1 MQVLI
6 AIIFGIVEGITEWL
20 PVSST
25 AHLILLNEWL
35 HFDLT
40 PEKEEAFMELF
51 NVVIQLGAIMAF
63 VIIDWKNLWPFGL
76 AGKQSGSETKAGSSK
91 TAGRKKKGEDGPR
104 WKFGPIAVKQN
115 SIFLWIKIAIA
126 CIPGFAYGVL
136 LDDVVEEYTDKYE
149 TTIIGIMLILVGLI
163 FILVE
168 RHIKVKEKKPKVK
181 LLTELT
187 WQTALIIGL
196 AQVIAAALPGTSRSG
211 ATIIAGLLLGLSRP
225 VAVRFTFDLAV
236 PTMAGASLLKLLK
249 FIKTGLV
256 LSSTEL
262 MILIVSSVTAFLVSF
277 VAISMMII
285 YISKNKDFKPFG
297 IYRIILGAVVLLYF
311 LVIAGV

>member
-1 MQVLI
+1 MEVLK
-6 AIIFGIVEGITEWL
+6 AILYGIIEGITEWL

-25 AHLILLNEWL
+25 AHLILLHEWL
-35 HFDLT
+35 KFDLT

-51 NVVIQLGAIMAF
+51 NVVIQLGAILAF

-76 AGKQSGSETKAGSSK
+76 AGKKESTKK
-91 TAGRKKKGEDGPR
+91 TKKTKNGVSADPR
-104 WKFGPIAVKQN
+104 WSFGALAVKQN

-126 CIPGFAYGVL
+126 CIPGFLYGIL
-136 LDDVVEEYTDKYE
+136 LDDTVETYTDAYK
-149 TTIIGIMLILVGLI
+149 TTIIGIMLILVGLV
-163 FILVE
+163 FLLVE
-168 RHIKVKEKKPKVK
+168 HRIKVKEKKPKVK
-181 LLTELT
+181 LLTELS

-249 FIKTGLV
+249 YIKNGLV
-256 LSSTEL
+256 LSGGEL
-262 MILIVSSVTAFLVSF
+262 TILIVSSVTAFLVSF
-277 VAISMMII
+277 IAISLMII
-285 YISKNKDFKPFG
+285 YISRNKDFKPFG
-297 IYRIILGAVVLLYF
+297 IYRILLGAGVLLYY
-311 LVIAGV
+311 LVIAG

>member
-1 MQVLI
+1 MEILK

-35 HFDLT
+35 SFDLT
-40 PEKEEAFMELF
+40 PEQQEAFMELF
-51 NVVIQLGAIMAF
+51 NVVIQLGAILAF

-76 AGKQSGSETKAGSSK
+76 AGKGGKAPAKAKKEKGSS
-91 TAGRKKKGEDGPR
+91 DPR
-104 WKFGPIAVKQN
+104 WNFGAFSVKQN
-115 SIFLWIKIAIA
+115 SVFLWIKIAIA

-136 LDDVVEEYTDKYE
+136 LDDKVEEYTDPYK
-149 TTIIGIMLILVGLI
+149 TTIIGIMLILVGLV

-168 RHIKVKEKKPKVK
+168 RHLQVKEKKPKVK
-181 LLTELT
+181 LLTELS

-225 VAVRFTFDLAV
+225 VAMRFTFDLAV
-236 PTMAGASLLKLLK
+236 PTMAGASLLKL
-249 FIKTGLV
+249 IKYVKNGMV
-256 LSSTEL
+256 LSGNEMT
-262 MILIVSSVTAFLVSF
+262 ILIVSSVTAFLVSF
-277 VAISMMII
+277 VAISLMIV
-285 YISKNKDFKPFG
+285 YISRNKDFKPFG
-297 IYRIILGAVVLLYF
+297 VYRILLGAGVLLYF
-311 LVIAGV
+311 LVIAA